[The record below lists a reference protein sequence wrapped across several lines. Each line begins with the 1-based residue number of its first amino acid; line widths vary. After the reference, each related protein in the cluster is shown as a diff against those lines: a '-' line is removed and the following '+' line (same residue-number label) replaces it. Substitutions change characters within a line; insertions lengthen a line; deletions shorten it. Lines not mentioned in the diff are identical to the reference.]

1 MLRRWFS
8 FLRMTYA
15 EMIVPVIVA
24 LGAAAALIVL
34 LIVWDPHG
42 SVALLPAAAFIGA
55 NFWGWTA
62 AYRRLHALEDI
73 PLSRIAS
80 CAQGYARLEGR
91 AAVFPGK
98 PLRAPVTNQPC
109 CWYRYTVVTLDAG
122 GDPQKRHEEE
132 TDWSFAMTDGS
143 GECVVDPVGAR
154 IVGVR
159 VNEYRDRQSHW
170 TEHVILPKDPL
181 CVIGHFT
188 TSSAD
193 VSEQEIDFR
202 AGQLIAEWKKD
213 MKALMRRF
221 PPGLATTYSERE
233 WEAVRRAARREVEAD
248 LARDPPQPQN
258 RIEKP
263 ADDRPFLISAE
274 SREQLE
280 RDLRIWAWLHALLF
294 VGGVAAVA
302 WLYLRYF

>member
-1 MLRRWFS
+1 MFARWFS

-15 EMIVPVIVA
+15 EMIAPVLVA
-24 LGAAAALIVL
+24 LAAAAVLIVL
-34 LIVWDPHG
+34 LVVWDPPW

-62 AYRRLHALEDI
+62 AYRRVHALEDI

-98 PLRAPVTNQPC
+98 PLRAPVSNQSC
-109 CWYRYTVVTLDAG
+109 CWYRYTVVTLDAE
-122 GDPQKRHEEE
+122 GDPTTRHVEQ

-143 GECVVDPVGAR
+143 GECVVDPAGAQ
-154 IVGVR
+154 IVGGR
-159 VNEYRDRQSHW
+159 LNQYRDKQQHW

-181 CVIGHFT
+181 YVIGHFT
-188 TSSAD
+188 TSGAD
-193 VSEQEIDFR
+193 VSEQEVDFR
-202 AGQLIAEWKKD
+202 VGQLIGEWKKE
-213 MKALMRRF
+213 MKALLRRF
-221 PPGLATTYSERE
+221 PPGHATTYSERE
-233 WEAVRRAARREVEAD
+233 WEEVRLAARREVEAD

-274 SREQLE
+274 PREQLE
-280 RDLRIWAWLHALLF
+280 RDLMIWAWVHALCF
-294 VGGVAAVA
+294 VGGVAALA